1 MNSWKNRGIR
11 YSLIKRLGASEEHI
25 PRKLHIQTCGYGCVV
40 PRSDIVQPGTVFHE
54 VIVATHLSQR
64 RPHLCLLVAPASHGA
79 GETGAG
85 AIGEGQATETS
96 ADQALAARIQEALAK
111 EPVLRDA
118 TNLSVV
124 AREGEVTLSGSVGN
138 TAQAERAVQ
147 VARSVKGVQRVED
160 KLVRESKL
168 DVPATPHQS
177 TVIDAP
183 MDDNAETGKPRAK

>member
-1 MNSWKNRGIR
+1 MCA
-11 YSLIKRLGASEEHI
+11 KRWAL
-25 PRKLHIQTCGYGCVV
+25 
-40 PRSDIVQPGTVFHE
+40 
-54 VIVATHLSQR
+54 LS
-64 RPHLCLLVAPASHGA
+64 LCLLVAPASHGA

-147 VARSVKGVQRVED
+147 VARGVKGVQRVED

>member
-1 MNSWKNRGIR
+1 MCA
-11 YSLIKRLGASEEHI
+11 KRWAL
-25 PRKLHIQTCGYGCVV
+25 
-40 PRSDIVQPGTVFHE
+40 
-54 VIVATHLSQR
+54 LS
-64 RPHLCLLVAPASHGA
+64 LCLLVAPASHGT
-79 GETGAG
+79 GETGG

-147 VARSVKGVQRVED
+147 VARGVKGVQRVED

>member
-1 MNSWKNRGIR
+1 MEVG
-11 YSLIKRLGASEEHI
+11 YVCKRWAL
-25 PRKLHIQTCGYGCVV
+25 
-40 PRSDIVQPGTVFHE
+40 
-54 VIVATHLSQR
+54 LS
-64 RPHLCLLVAPASHGA
+64 LCLLVAPTSHGA
-79 GETGAG
+79 GKAG
-85 AIGEGQATETS
+85 TAATGEGQ
-96 ADQALAARIQEALAK
+96 ADQALAARIKDALDK

-124 AREGEVTLSGSVGN
+124 ARKGEVTLSGSVEN

-147 VARSVKGVQRVED
+147 VARVEGVQRVED

-183 MDDNAETGKPRAK
+183 IDNAQADKRHAK